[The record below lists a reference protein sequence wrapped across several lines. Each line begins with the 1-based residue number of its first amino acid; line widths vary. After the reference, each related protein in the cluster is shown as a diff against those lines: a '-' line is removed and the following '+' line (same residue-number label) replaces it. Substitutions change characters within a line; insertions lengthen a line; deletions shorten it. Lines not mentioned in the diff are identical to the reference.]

1 MTSNSGTVTLPPHD
15 ALLIDDDHLI
25 LMILG
30 NTVRDSGFI
39 IESLTDVS
47 KLTTDQIDE
56 SDLVILDLMGA

>member
-1 MTSNSGTVTLPPHD
+1 
-15 ALLIDDDHLI
+15 
-25 LMILG
+25 MILG